1 MKYRLLLTGT
11 NRLLMNEFFNHMD
24 FNFEC
29 MSSTERSDDLLCH
42 IKYFKPELIVYCLQN
57 ESKHNLEGFRGI
69 IQRIEDE
76 DITLVIV
83 GEQEVCSLFNR
94 SLPMKADLT
103 VTRPFTTK
111 SLEETIVVHME
122 SLARKKKRKR
132 QEEEEQKQ
140 KLEKLAASLSD
151 SQEIE
156 DTLTKIDNMANA
168 LAEKEQV
175 KKRILVV
182 DDDSSVLKLMKGYLG
197 NRYQVATALNG
208 KVAMKYLEKKEVDLI
223 LLDYE
228 MPEENGEEVFRRIK
242 ATEKVRNI
250 PVVFLTGVT
259 DRERIQGVLAL
270 KPQGYLLKP
279 IDTER
284 LSAKLEE
291 IFGK

>member
-42 IKYFKPELIVYCLQN
+42 IKYFNPEVIVYCLHK
-57 ESKHNLEGFRGI
+57 ESKHDLEGFRGV
-69 IQRIEDE
+69 IQRIEE
-76 DITLVIV
+76 AEITLVIA
-83 GEQEVCSLFNR
+83 GEQEACDLFNR
-94 SLPMKADLT
+94 SLPLKSDLT
-103 VTRPFTTK
+103 VARPFTTK
-111 SLEETIVVHME
+111 SLEEKIVVYMD
-122 SLARKKKRKR
+122 SIARQKKLKEEAERK
-132 QEEEEQKQ
+132 EQMPP
-140 KLEKLAASLSD
+140 APFSD
-151 SQEIE
+151 SQELD
-156 DTLTKIDNMANA
+156 DTLAEIENMASA
-168 LAEKEQV
+168 LEDKSVA

-197 NRYQVATALNG
+197 NRYQVATALSG

-228 MPEENGEEVFRRIK
+228 MPEENGEEVFKKIR
-242 ATEKVRNI
+242 ATDKVRNI